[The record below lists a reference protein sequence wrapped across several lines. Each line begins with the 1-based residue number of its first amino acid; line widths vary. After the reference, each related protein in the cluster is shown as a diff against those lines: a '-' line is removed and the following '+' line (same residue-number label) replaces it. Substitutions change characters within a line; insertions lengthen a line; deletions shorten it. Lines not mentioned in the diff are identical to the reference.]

1 MPNQTSTFERIGLEL
16 ANALAHV
23 PSSLRNTKLAETL
36 AELGIAFPGA
46 IPGGVITAANGAATA
61 SDAIPTVVGQ
71 LITAV
76 EADDDVQIIAKGVE
90 LLARVGQ
97 VITGFV
103 TLGNGLAAAGIP
115 VPADFG
121 QRLFDLFVVDHIDGT
136 PAAGNV
142 LTLLGVIERIEHPA
156 VGIAPAFS
164 ERRLHWQ
171 RVLDIFTDPAK
182 HFRTLYD
189 WGAPGFTGDKL
200 LVALHDFIA
209 RQGLPTLLHPA
220 SGGQPMK
227 LEAFAID
234 LTPDPPVNPT
244 GLAIDVAFPIG
255 GSIDQSFNLPH
266 PDWTAHLKFDGKLL
280 VGTTGKLTPPF
291 SIDLKPP
298 TGDLHGQVKLDLQG
312 APASP
317 FILFGTA
324 GKSRLEV
331 GGIEAGLGA
340 TFDWNSATGKA
351 ALEPLLEGA
360 IHAGK
365 VVIDNSE
372 ADGFI
377 GTLLSGI
384 KAEAGFD
391 LGFAWSPSTGVRFE
405 GAGSLVIL
413 LPVHIDLGPIEL
425 TGIYLGLG
433 IQSTPELAVPLEI
446 SCAMNAQLG
455 PLAASVDRLGVKAN
469 LTFPPSEGN
478 LGPANLDIAF
488 KPPTGVGLSIDAGIV
503 TGGGYLYFDPDA
515 GEYAGVAELSIAELI
530 TVKAIGLIS
539 TKMPDG
545 SSGFSLLVIITA
557 EFTPIQLGFG
567 FTLNGVGGLLGL
579 NRAVLLDVLRDGVKT
594 GAVNSIMFPTNV
606 VANAPRIIS
615 DLKAVFPPKQDTF
628 LVGPM
633 VKFGWGTPS
642 LVTLSLGIIVEIPPG
657 NIAILGVLKVALPD
671 EDTALIQI
679 QVSFLGAIDW
689 DEQLLSFDASLFDS
703 RVLFMTLEGDMAVRF
718 KWGDNAGFLLS
729 VGGFHPSFTPPS
741 GLHLPSS
748 MKRLTISILDTSVA
762 RIKVDNYFAVTSNT
776 VQFGAHA
783 YLFFGVD
790 GANIN
795 GEVGFDV
802 LFQFSPFYFNA
813 LITGSLSIEVFGLDL
828 LSISLRFS
836 LEGPSPWRAKG
847 TGSISILFFS
857 IDVDFDISWGDP
869 ANTSLPPVH
878 VMPLFLD
885 EVGKRQN
892 WKALPPPQSN
902 LFVSLRKL
910 DDSLLVLH
918 PFGALSISQRAI
930 PLTLKL
936 DKLGNQKPDDV
947 TQVDITAATSNG
959 AALPLATVTE
969 QFAIAQ
975 FQALSD
981 ADKLSR
987 PSYQEMKGGVIV
999 GTSEAMQSSKMT
1011 RRTIAYDIVV
1021 EDKEPPKPRVIGKVY
1036 RAGMGIFQTFLKGAS
1051 VTRSP
1056 VSFARKSQLQ
1066 PYADKIVVAAGD
1078 GYTVAHTETN
1088 APLDGGA
1095 SFASEA
1101 MARDY
1106 LRAKVDANPALD
1118 GALHVLPNHE
1128 VNAA

>member
-1 MPNQTSTFERIGLEL
+1 MPNQTSTLEQIGLEL

-23 PSSLRNTKLAETL
+23 PSSLRGTLLPETL
-36 AELGIAFPGA
+36 AELGISFPGA
-46 IPGGVITAANGAATA
+46 IPAGVVSAANGAATA
-61 SDAIPTVVGQ
+61 GEAIPTVVGA
-71 LITAV
+71 LVAAV
-76 EADDDVQIIAKGVE
+76 QAGDDVQILAKGVE

-97 VITGFV
+97 VIEGFASLGTG
-103 TLGNGLAAAGIP
+103 LSAAGVS
-115 VPADFG
+115 VPGDFG
-121 QRLFDLFVVDHIDGT
+121 QRLFDLFVVDHLDGT
-136 PAAGNV
+136 PAAGNA

-156 VGIAPAFS
+156 AGATPAFT
-164 ERRLHWQ
+164 ERRMHWS
-171 RVLDIFTDPAK
+171 RFLDIATDPAK
-182 HFRTLYD
+182 HFQTLYD

-200 LVALHDFIA
+200 LTALHDFIA
-209 RQGLPTLLHPA
+209 RQGLPTILHPA
-220 SGGQPMK
+220 AGGQPMR

-234 LTPDPPVNPT
+234 LTPAPS
-244 GLAIDVAFPIG
+244 GLAIDVAFPVG
-255 GSIDQSFNLPH
+255 GSLDVAIPLPH
-266 PDWTAHLKFDGKLL
+266 PAWSAHVKFDGKLL
-280 VGTTGKLTPPF
+280 VGTKGTLSPPF
-291 SIDLKPP
+291 SLDLKPP
-298 TGDLHGQVKLDLQG
+298 TGDLTGEVKLSLHG
-312 APASP
+312 APATP
-317 FILFGTA
+317 FILFGKA
-324 GKSRLEV
+324 GKSRMEV
-331 GGIEAGLGA
+331 GGVDAAIGA
-340 TFDWNSATGKA
+340 DFAWSTATGKA
-351 ALEPLLEGA
+351 TFEPLVEGS

-365 VVIDNSE
+365 VIIDNSE

-377 GTLLSGI
+377 GTLLAGL
-384 KAEAGFD
+384 KAEAAFD
-391 LGFAWSPSTGVRFE
+391 LGFQWSPSKGVRFE

-413 LPVHIDLGPIEL
+413 LPVHISLGPIEL
-425 TGIYLGLG
+425 TGVYLGLG
-433 IQSTPELAVPLEI
+433 VQSTPKLTVPLEI
-446 SCAMNAQLG
+446 STAMTAQLG
-455 PLAASVDRLGVKAN
+455 PLAASVDRLGVLAK
-469 LTFPPSEGN
+469 LTFPPSGGN
-478 LGPANLDIAF
+478 VGPAQLDIAF

-503 TGGGYLYFDPDA
+503 KGGGYLYFDPDA
-515 GEYAGVAELSIAELI
+515 GEYAGVAELSIADLV

-579 NRAVLLDVLRDGVKT
+579 NRAVLLDVLRDGIKT

-615 DLKAVFPPKQDTF
+615 DLKRVFPVKEDTF

-642 LVTLSLGIIVEIPPG
+642 LVTLSLGVIVEIPPG
-657 NIAILGVLKVALPD
+657 NIAILGILKVALPD

-729 VGGFHPSFTPPS
+729 VGGFHPSFTPPP

-783 YLFFGVD
+783 YLFFGFD
-790 GANIN
+790 AANIN

-813 LITGSLSIEVFGLDL
+813 QISGSLSIDVFGLSL

-836 LEGPSPWRAKG
+836 LEGPTPWRAKG

-857 IDVDFDISWGDP
+857 IDIDFDISWGDP

-878 VMPLFLD
+878 VMPLFVA
-885 EVGKRQN
+885 EVQKTQN
-892 WKALPPPQSN
+892 WKALPPPQSS

-918 PFGALSISQRAI
+918 PFGALAISQRAI
-930 PLTLKL
+930 PLKLTL

-947 TQVDITAATSNG
+947 SQVDITLATSNG
-959 AALPLATVTE
+959 ASLPLTPVNE

-975 FQALSD
+975 FQGMGD

-987 PSYQEMKGGVIV
+987 PSYQEMKGGVVV
-999 GTSEAMQSSKMT
+999 GTSEAMQSSKVT
-1011 RRTIAYDIVV
+1011 RRTIAYDVII
-1021 EDKEPPKPRVIGKVY
+1021 EDKEPPKPRVISKLH
-1036 RAGMGIFQTFLKGAS
+1036 RAGIGIFQTFLRGAA
-1051 VTRSP
+1051 VARSP
-1056 VSFARKSQLQ
+1056 VSFAQKSLLQ
-1066 PYADKIVVAAGD
+1066 PFADKVKVASGD
-1078 GYTVAHTETN
+1078 GYTVAGTEDN
-1088 APLDGGA
+1088 KPHDAGS

-1106 LRAKVDANPALD
+1106 LRAKVAANPALD
-1118 GALHVLPNHE
+1118 GALHVLPDHE